1 MQPQPMIL
9 ESQNAMSAAD
19 GATTESKIRI
29 SRPDDGNAR
38 CKVSRA
44 LGQRKDFSACSSPQH
59 LQRPTSSRIGKN
71 APSLS
76 GLGDADV
83 ARSRR
88 RSVSPACQQNCY
100 VLYSA
105 M

>member
-29 SRPDDGNAR
+29 SRPDDGNE
-38 CKVSRA
+38 
-44 LGQRKDFSACSSPQH
+44 
-59 LQRPTSSRIGKN
+59 RPTSSRIGKN